1 MRLHMAVRHPARDN
15 DRVTDIPRR
24 AVTRTA
30 KLATLP
36 IGFAG
41 RTAVGFG
48 KRVGGKPAEAVTAE
62 VQRRTAEQMFKV
74 LGELKGG
81 AMKFGQ
87 ALSVFEAALP
97 EDLAGPYRA
106 TLTKL
111 QESAPPM
118 PADRVHGVLS
128 EQLGPRW
135 RRRFTSFDDTPAAA
149 ASIGQVH
156 RAVWK
161 DGRDVAVKIQY
172 PGAGAAL
179 LADLNQIGRMMR
191 LMGTVTPG
199 MDMKPLVEEIR
210 SRMTE
215 ELDYSWEAKA
225 QRAYAAEYAGDPD
238 FLIPDV
244 VAQSDQVLVT
254 EWVGGTP
261 LAKVIAD
268 GSHAERDRAG
278 LLLVRFLYSGPAR
291 AGLLHADPHPG
302 NFRLLPDGRLAV
314 LDFGAVNRLPDG
326 LPEPIGRLARLALG
340 GDAEA
345 VLGGLREEGFV
356 RDGVDIDAQT
366 LLDYLVP
373 LLEPIRDETFHF
385 RRAWLR
391 GEVARLADLRQAT
404 TGMKLNLPPSYVLIH
419 RVTLGVMGVLCQ
431 LDSRAPFRGECERWV
446 PGFAVPEDDDAGP
459 TGRSSTS

>member
-1 MRLHMAVRHPARDN
+1 MAHDARTRDN
-15 DRVTDIPRR
+15 ERVTDIPRR

-30 KLATLP
+30 KLASLP

-41 RTAVGFG
+41 RTAWGVG
-48 KRVGGKPAEAVTAE
+48 KRVGGKPADLVLAE
-62 VQRRTAEQMFKV
+62 VQLRTAEQMFKV

-97 EDLAGPYRA
+97 EEVAGPYRA

-111 QESAPPM
+111 QEAAPPM
-118 PADRVHGVLS
+118 PADRVHAVLA

-135 RRRFTSFDDTPAAA
+135 RRRFESFDDVPAAA

-161 DGRDVAVKIQY
+161 DGRPAAVKIQY
-172 PGAGAAL
+172 PGAGQAL
-179 LADLNQIGRMMR
+179 ISDLNQIGRMMR
-191 LMGTVTPG
+191 VMGSLTPG
-199 MDMKPLVEEIR
+199 MDMKPLVDEIR

-215 ELDYSWEAKA
+215 ELDYSWEAEA
-225 QRAYAAEYAGDPD
+225 QRAYAAFADDPD
-238 FLIPDV
+238 FLIPHV
-244 VAQSDQVLVT
+244 IAHSDQVLVS
-254 EWVGGTP
+254 EWVDGTP
-261 LAKVIAD
+261 LSRIIAD
-268 GSHAERDRAG
+268 GTRAERDRAG
-278 LLLVRFLYSGPAR
+278 HLLVRFLYSGPAR
-291 AGLLHADPHPG
+291 VGLLHADPHPG
-302 NFRLLPDGRLAV
+302 NFRLLPDGRLVV

-326 LPEPIGRLARLALG
+326 LPEPIGRLARSALE

-345 VLGGLREEGFV
+345 VLAGLRAESFV
-356 RDGVDIDAQT
+356 RDGVDIDAET
-366 LLDYLVP
+366 LLDYLIP

-391 GEVARLADLRQAT
+391 GEVTRLADLRQAT
-404 TGMKLNLPPSYVLIH
+404 TGMKLNLPPSYMLIH

-431 LDSRAPFRGECERWV
+431 LDSIAPFRAEVERWV
-446 PGFAVPEDDDAGP
+446 PGFVDGGAAGSDEQSA
-459 TGRSSTS
+459 R

>member
-1 MRLHMAVRHPARDN
+1 MRLHVAADTGTRDN
-15 DRVTDIPRR
+15 ERVTDIPRR

-41 RTAVGFG
+41 RTAFGFG
-48 KRVGGKPAEAVTAE
+48 KRVGGKPADLVLAE
-62 VQRRTAEQMFKV
+62 VQQRTAEQMFKV

-97 EDLAGPYRA
+97 EEVAGPYRA

-111 QESAPPM
+111 QEAAPPLS
-118 PADRVHGVLS
+118 ADRVHAVLAD
-128 EQLGPRW
+128 QLGVRW
-135 RRRFTSFDDTPAAA
+135 RRRFQEFDDVPAAA

-161 DGRDVAVKIQY
+161 DGRAVAVKIQY
-172 PGAGAAL
+172 PGAGVAL
-179 LADLNQIGRMMR
+179 ISDLNQIGRMMR
-191 LMGTVTPG
+191 LMGSLTPG
-199 MDMKPLVEEIR
+199 MDMKPLVDEIR
-210 SRMTE
+210 ARMTE
-215 ELDYSWEAKA
+215 ELDYGWEAKA
-225 QRAYAAEYAGDPD
+225 QHAYAVEFADDPD

-244 VAQSDQVLVT
+244 VAHSDQVLVS
-254 EWVGGTP
+254 EWVDGTP
-261 LAKVIAD
+261 LSRVIAV
-268 GSHAERDRAG
+268 GSRAERDRAG
-278 LLLVRFLYSGPAR
+278 HLLVRFLYSGPAR
-291 AGLLHADPHPG
+291 VGMLHADPHPG
-302 NFRLLPDGRLAV
+302 NFRLLPDGRLVV

-326 LPEPIGRLARLALG
+326 LPEPIGRLARLALA
-340 GDAEA
+340 GDADA
-345 VLGGLREEGFV
+345 VLAGLREERFV

-366 LLDYLVP
+366 LLDYLIP

-391 GEVARLADLRQAT
+391 GEVTRLADLRQAT
-404 TGMKLNLPPSYVLIH
+404 TGMKLNLPPSYMLIH

-431 LDSRAPFRGECERWV
+431 LDSIAPYRSEVETWV
-446 PGFAVPEDDDAGP
+446 PGFVDDEAG
-459 TGRSSTS
+459 